1 MAIILLPPSFL
12 SKTLTPDQRW
22 ALNFRNNLHFAACIS
37 IVATGISTVGF
48 GFTSDHGLPEAQ
60 KNGTVK
66 KWAHRFFAGT
76 LFLGVSATVASVL
89 GAAYASY
96 VFHQIK

>member
-1 MAIILLPPSFL
+1 MAIVLLPRSFISGL
-12 SKTLTPDQRW
+12 LTPEQKW
-22 ALNFRNNLHFAACIS
+22 ASNFGIKMNLAAFVS

-48 GFTSDHGLPEAQ
+48 GFTSDHGLPDSQ

-76 LFLGVSATVASVL
+76 LFLGISATVASVL